1 MLIDLSEAVE
11 FLKGCEDAVI
21 LTHQS
26 PDGDCIGAGFALKDL
41 LEALGKRS
49 RVLCSD
55 EFPKRYDFMTSVGS
69 GEEFEPKTVIAVD
82 IADPQLMGNLRETY
96 GNKVQLCI
104 DHHISNVGYAEK
116 TLLNA
121 GASATCELIY
131 ELADAMK
138 IQMSDHCAACIYT
151 GIATDTGCFKYE
163 CTTARCHEIAAELMK
178 SHKLK
183 YAKINREMFDVKS
196 IGRLKMERI
205 VTDLMEYYLDNR
217 LTMICI
223 TSDILNEQHVDAND
237 LDGNS
242 VDSSLFAN
250 NAFTVVNFWF
260 SGCKPCVDEMDDLDA
275 LNQRIKEQGGEV
287 IGVNTETLDGNADN
301 IATAK
306 KILESAGASFR
317 NIYFDPD
324 SEAGKFALG
333 IMAFP
338 TTCVVDRQGN
348 IVGEPIMGGIDQE
361 ANMATLEKLIAD
373 AVASDTGK

>member
-138 IQMSDHCAACIYT
+138 IRMSDHCAACIYT

-237 LDGNS
+237 LDGCAS
-242 VDSSLFAN
+242 IPLQVEGVEVGV
-250 NAFTVVNFWF
+250 T
-260 SGCKPCVDEMDDLDA
+260 
-275 LNQRIKEQGGEV
+275 IKEKSENEYKVSMRSANDVNVSAICQTLGGGGH
-287 IGVNTETLDGNADN
+287 IKA
-301 IATAK
+301 
-306 KILESAGASFR
+306 AGCLVK
-317 NIYFDPD
+317 
-324 SEAGKFALG
+324 G
-333 IMAFP
+333 
-338 TTCVVDRQGN
+338 
-348 IVGEPIMGGIDQE
+348 
-361 ANMATLEKLIAD
+361 TLEEVKA
-373 AVASDTGK
+373 AVVEAVRKGMEE

>member
-82 IADPQLMGNLRETY
+82 IADPQLMGNLREIY

-237 LDGNS
+237 LDGCAS
-242 VDSSLFAN
+242 IPLQVEGVEVGV
-250 NAFTVVNFWF
+250 T
-260 SGCKPCVDEMDDLDA
+260 
-275 LNQRIKEQGGEV
+275 IKEKSENEYKVSMRSANDVNVSAICQTLGGGGH
-287 IGVNTETLDGNADN
+287 IKA
-301 IATAK
+301 
-306 KILESAGASFR
+306 AGCLVK
-317 NIYFDPD
+317 
-324 SEAGKFALG
+324 G
-333 IMAFP
+333 
-338 TTCVVDRQGN
+338 
-348 IVGEPIMGGIDQE
+348 
-361 ANMATLEKLIAD
+361 TLEEVKA
-373 AVASDTGK
+373 AVVEAVRKGMEE

>member
-21 LTHQS
+21 LIHQS

-82 IADPQLMGNLRETY
+82 IADPPLMGNLRETY

-237 LDGNS
+237 LDGCAS
-242 VDSSLFAN
+242 IPLQVEGVEVGV
-250 NAFTVVNFWF
+250 T
-260 SGCKPCVDEMDDLDA
+260 
-275 LNQRIKEQGGEV
+275 IKEKSENEYKVSMRSANDVNVSAICQTLGGGGH
-287 IGVNTETLDGNADN
+287 IKA
-301 IATAK
+301 
-306 KILESAGASFR
+306 AGWLVK
-317 NIYFDPD
+317 
-324 SEAGKFALG
+324 G
-333 IMAFP
+333 
-338 TTCVVDRQGN
+338 
-348 IVGEPIMGGIDQE
+348 
-361 ANMATLEKLIAD
+361 TLEEVKA
-373 AVASDTGK
+373 AVVEAVRKGMEE

>member
-223 TSDILNEQHVDAND
+223 TSDILDEQHVDAND
-237 LDGNS
+237 LDGCAS
-242 VDSSLFAN
+242 IPLQVEGVEVGV
-250 NAFTVVNFWF
+250 T
-260 SGCKPCVDEMDDLDA
+260 
-275 LNQRIKEQGGEV
+275 IKEKSENEYKVSMRSANDVNVSAICQTLGGGGH
-287 IGVNTETLDGNADN
+287 IKA
-301 IATAK
+301 
-306 KILESAGASFR
+306 AGCLVK
-317 NIYFDPD
+317 
-324 SEAGKFALG
+324 G
-333 IMAFP
+333 
-338 TTCVVDRQGN
+338 
-348 IVGEPIMGGIDQE
+348 
-361 ANMATLEKLIAD
+361 TLEEVKA
-373 AVASDTGK
+373 AVVEAVRKGMEE

>member
-237 LDGNS
+237 LDGCAS
-242 VDSSLFAN
+242 IPLQVEGVEVGV
-250 NAFTVVNFWF
+250 T
-260 SGCKPCVDEMDDLDA
+260 
-275 LNQRIKEQGGEV
+275 IKEKSENEYKVSMRSANDVNVSAICQTLGGGGH
-287 IGVNTETLDGNADN
+287 IKA
-301 IATAK
+301 
-306 KILESAGASFR
+306 AGCLVK
-317 NIYFDPD
+317 
-324 SEAGKFALG
+324 G
-333 IMAFP
+333 
-338 TTCVVDRQGN
+338 
-348 IVGEPIMGGIDQE
+348 
-361 ANMATLEKLIAD
+361 TLEEVKA
-373 AVASDTGK
+373 AVVEAVRKGMEE

>member
-1 MLIDLSEAVE
+1 
-11 FLKGCEDAVI
+11 
-21 LTHQS
+21 
-26 PDGDCIGAGFALKDL
+26 
-41 LEALGKRS
+41 
-49 RVLCSD
+49 
-55 EFPKRYDFMTSVGS
+55 
-69 GEEFEPKTVIAVD
+69 
-82 IADPQLMGNLRETY
+82 MGNLRETY

-237 LDGNS
+237 LDGCAS
-242 VDSSLFAN
+242 IPLQVEGVEVGV
-250 NAFTVVNFWF
+250 T
-260 SGCKPCVDEMDDLDA
+260 
-275 LNQRIKEQGGEV
+275 IKEKSENEYKVSMRSANDVNVSAICQTLGGGGH
-287 IGVNTETLDGNADN
+287 IKA
-301 IATAK
+301 
-306 KILESAGASFR
+306 AGCLVK
-317 NIYFDPD
+317 
-324 SEAGKFALG
+324 G
-333 IMAFP
+333 
-338 TTCVVDRQGN
+338 
-348 IVGEPIMGGIDQE
+348 
-361 ANMATLEKLIAD
+361 TLEEVKA
-373 AVASDTGK
+373 AVVEAVRKGMEE

>member
-96 GNKVQLCI
+96 ENKVQLCI

-223 TSDILNEQHVDAND
+223 TSDILNEQHVDSND
-237 LDGNS
+237 LDGCAS
-242 VDSSLFAN
+242 IPLQVEGVEVGV
-250 NAFTVVNFWF
+250 T
-260 SGCKPCVDEMDDLDA
+260 
-275 LNQRIKEQGGEV
+275 IKEKSENEYKVSMRSANDVNVSAICQTLGGGGH
-287 IGVNTETLDGNADN
+287 IKA
-301 IATAK
+301 
-306 KILESAGASFR
+306 AGCLVK
-317 NIYFDPD
+317 
-324 SEAGKFALG
+324 G
-333 IMAFP
+333 
-338 TTCVVDRQGN
+338 
-348 IVGEPIMGGIDQE
+348 
-361 ANMATLEKLIAD
+361 TLEEVKA
-373 AVASDTGK
+373 AVVEAVRKGMEE

>member
-163 CTTARCHEIAAELMK
+163 CTTARCHEIAAELIK

-237 LDGNS
+237 LDGCAS
-242 VDSSLFAN
+242 IPLQVEGVEVGV
-250 NAFTVVNFWF
+250 T
-260 SGCKPCVDEMDDLDA
+260 
-275 LNQRIKEQGGEV
+275 IKEKSENEYKVSMRSANDVNVSAICQTLGGGGH
-287 IGVNTETLDGNADN
+287 IKA
-301 IATAK
+301 
-306 KILESAGASFR
+306 AGCLVK
-317 NIYFDPD
+317 
-324 SEAGKFALG
+324 G
-333 IMAFP
+333 
-338 TTCVVDRQGN
+338 
-348 IVGEPIMGGIDQE
+348 
-361 ANMATLEKLIAD
+361 TLEEVKIAVVE
-373 AVASDTGK
+373 AVRKGMEE

>member
-237 LDGNS
+237 LE
-242 VDSSLFAN
+242 
-250 NAFTVVNFWF
+250 
-260 SGCKPCVDEMDDLDA
+260 GCASIPLQVEGVEVGVT
-275 LNQRIKEQGGEV
+275 IKEKSENEYKVSMRSANDVNVSAICQTLGGGGH
-287 IGVNTETLDGNADN
+287 IKA
-301 IATAK
+301 
-306 KILESAGASFR
+306 AGCLVK
-317 NIYFDPD
+317 
-324 SEAGKFALG
+324 G
-333 IMAFP
+333 
-338 TTCVVDRQGN
+338 
-348 IVGEPIMGGIDQE
+348 
-361 ANMATLEKLIAD
+361 TLEEVKA
-373 AVASDTGK
+373 AVVEAVRKGMEE

>member
-96 GNKVQLCI
+96 ENKVQLCI

-237 LDGNS
+237 LDGCAS
-242 VDSSLFAN
+242 IPLQVEGVEVGV
-250 NAFTVVNFWF
+250 T
-260 SGCKPCVDEMDDLDA
+260 
-275 LNQRIKEQGGEV
+275 IK
-287 IGVNTETLDGNADN
+287 
-301 IATAK
+301 
-306 KILESAGASFR
+306 
-317 NIYFDPD
+317 
-324 SEAGKFALG
+324 
-333 IMAFP
+333 
-338 TTCVVDRQGN
+338 
-348 IVGEPIMGGIDQE
+348 
-361 ANMATLEKLIAD
+361 
-373 AVASDTGK
+373 

>member
-82 IADPQLMGNLRETY
+82 IADPQLMGNLREIY

-138 IQMSDHCAACIYT
+138 IQMSDHCSACIYT

-217 LTMICI
+217 ITMICRTREI
-223 TSDILNEQHVDAND
+223 VNELHVDAND
-237 LDGNS
+237 LDGCAS
-242 VDSSLFAN
+242 IPLQVEGVEVGV
-250 NAFTVVNFWF
+250 T
-260 SGCKPCVDEMDDLDA
+260 
-275 LNQRIKEQGGEV
+275 IKEKSENEYKVSMRSANDVNVSAICQTLGGGGH
-287 IGVNTETLDGNADN
+287 IKA
-301 IATAK
+301 
-306 KILESAGASFR
+306 AGCLVK
-317 NIYFDPD
+317 
-324 SEAGKFALG
+324 G
-333 IMAFP
+333 
-338 TTCVVDRQGN
+338 
-348 IVGEPIMGGIDQE
+348 
-361 ANMATLEKLIAD
+361 TLEEVKA
-373 AVASDTGK
+373 AVVEAVRKGMEE

>member
-183 YAKINREMFDVKS
+183 HAKINREMFDVKS

-237 LDGNS
+237 LDGCAS
-242 VDSSLFAN
+242 IPLQVEGVEVGV
-250 NAFTVVNFWF
+250 T
-260 SGCKPCVDEMDDLDA
+260 
-275 LNQRIKEQGGEV
+275 IKEKSENEYKVSMRSANDVNVSAICQTLGGGGH
-287 IGVNTETLDGNADN
+287 IKA
-301 IATAK
+301 
-306 KILESAGASFR
+306 AGCLVK
-317 NIYFDPD
+317 
-324 SEAGKFALG
+324 G
-333 IMAFP
+333 
-338 TTCVVDRQGN
+338 
-348 IVGEPIMGGIDQE
+348 
-361 ANMATLEKLIAD
+361 TLEEVKA
-373 AVASDTGK
+373 AVVEAVRKGMEE

>member
-69 GEEFEPKTVIAVD
+69 GEKFEPKTVIAVD
-82 IADPQLMGNLRETY
+82 IADPQLMGNLREIY

-237 LDGNS
+237 LDGCAS
-242 VDSSLFAN
+242 IPLQVEGVEVGV
-250 NAFTVVNFWF
+250 T
-260 SGCKPCVDEMDDLDA
+260 
-275 LNQRIKEQGGEV
+275 IKEKSENEYKVSMRSANDVNVSAICQTLGGGGH
-287 IGVNTETLDGNADN
+287 IKA
-301 IATAK
+301 
-306 KILESAGASFR
+306 AGCLVK
-317 NIYFDPD
+317 
-324 SEAGKFALG
+324 G
-333 IMAFP
+333 
-338 TTCVVDRQGN
+338 
-348 IVGEPIMGGIDQE
+348 
-361 ANMATLEKLIAD
+361 TLEEVKA
-373 AVASDTGK
+373 AVVEAVRKGMEE

>member
-104 DHHISNVGYAEK
+104 DHHISNIGYAEK

-237 LDGNS
+237 LDGCAS
-242 VDSSLFAN
+242 IPLQVEGVEVGV
-250 NAFTVVNFWF
+250 T
-260 SGCKPCVDEMDDLDA
+260 
-275 LNQRIKEQGGEV
+275 IKEKSENEYKVSMRSANDVNVSAICQTLGGGGH
-287 IGVNTETLDGNADN
+287 IKA
-301 IATAK
+301 
-306 KILESAGASFR
+306 AGCLVK
-317 NIYFDPD
+317 
-324 SEAGKFALG
+324 G
-333 IMAFP
+333 
-338 TTCVVDRQGN
+338 
-348 IVGEPIMGGIDQE
+348 
-361 ANMATLEKLIAD
+361 TLEEVKA
-373 AVASDTGK
+373 AVVEAVRKGMEE

>member
-82 IADPQLMGNLRETY
+82 IADPQLMGNLREIY

-237 LDGNS
+237 LDGCAS
-242 VDSSLFAN
+242 IPLQVEGVEVGV
-250 NAFTVVNFWF
+250 T
-260 SGCKPCVDEMDDLDA
+260 
-275 LNQRIKEQGGEV
+275 IKEKSENEYKVSMRSANDVNVSAICQTLGGGGH
-287 IGVNTETLDGNADN
+287 IKA
-301 IATAK
+301 
-306 KILESAGASFR
+306 AGCFVK
-317 NIYFDPD
+317 
-324 SEAGKFALG
+324 G
-333 IMAFP
+333 
-338 TTCVVDRQGN
+338 
-348 IVGEPIMGGIDQE
+348 
-361 ANMATLEKLIAD
+361 TLEEVKA
-373 AVASDTGK
+373 AVVEAVRKGMEE

>member
-151 GIATDTGCFKYE
+151 GIATDTGCCKYE

-237 LDGNS
+237 LDGCAS
-242 VDSSLFAN
+242 IPLQVEGVEVGV
-250 NAFTVVNFWF
+250 T
-260 SGCKPCVDEMDDLDA
+260 
-275 LNQRIKEQGGEV
+275 IKEKSENEYKVSMRSANDVNVSAICQTLGGGGH
-287 IGVNTETLDGNADN
+287 IKA
-301 IATAK
+301 
-306 KILESAGASFR
+306 AGCLVK
-317 NIYFDPD
+317 
-324 SEAGKFALG
+324 G
-333 IMAFP
+333 
-338 TTCVVDRQGN
+338 
-348 IVGEPIMGGIDQE
+348 
-361 ANMATLEKLIAD
+361 TLEEVKA
-373 AVASDTGK
+373 AVVEAVRKGMEE

>member
-96 GNKVQLCI
+96 ENKVQLCI
-104 DHHISNVGYAEK
+104 DHHISNIGYAEK

-237 LDGNS
+237 LDGCAS
-242 VDSSLFAN
+242 IPLQVEGVEVGV
-250 NAFTVVNFWF
+250 T
-260 SGCKPCVDEMDDLDA
+260 
-275 LNQRIKEQGGEV
+275 IKEKSENEYKVSMRSANDVNVSAICQTLGGGGH
-287 IGVNTETLDGNADN
+287 IKA
-301 IATAK
+301 
-306 KILESAGASFR
+306 AGCLVK
-317 NIYFDPD
+317 
-324 SEAGKFALG
+324 G
-333 IMAFP
+333 
-338 TTCVVDRQGN
+338 
-348 IVGEPIMGGIDQE
+348 
-361 ANMATLEKLIAD
+361 TLEEVKA
-373 AVASDTGK
+373 AVVEAVRKGMEE

>member
-21 LTHQS
+21 LIHQS

-237 LDGNS
+237 LDGCAS
-242 VDSSLFAN
+242 IPLQVEGVEVGV
-250 NAFTVVNFWF
+250 T
-260 SGCKPCVDEMDDLDA
+260 
-275 LNQRIKEQGGEV
+275 IKEKSENEYKVSMRSANDVNVSAICQTLGGGGH
-287 IGVNTETLDGNADN
+287 IKA
-301 IATAK
+301 
-306 KILESAGASFR
+306 AGCLVK
-317 NIYFDPD
+317 
-324 SEAGKFALG
+324 G
-333 IMAFP
+333 
-338 TTCVVDRQGN
+338 
-348 IVGEPIMGGIDQE
+348 
-361 ANMATLEKLIAD
+361 TLEEVKA
-373 AVASDTGK
+373 AVVEAVRKGMEE

>member
-55 EFPKRYDFMTSVGS
+55 EFPKIYDFMTSVGS

-237 LDGNS
+237 LDGCAS
-242 VDSSLFAN
+242 IPLQVEGVEVGV
-250 NAFTVVNFWF
+250 T
-260 SGCKPCVDEMDDLDA
+260 
-275 LNQRIKEQGGEV
+275 IKEKSENEYKVSMRSANDVNVSAICQTLGGGGH
-287 IGVNTETLDGNADN
+287 IKA
-301 IATAK
+301 
-306 KILESAGASFR
+306 AGCLVK
-317 NIYFDPD
+317 
-324 SEAGKFALG
+324 G
-333 IMAFP
+333 
-338 TTCVVDRQGN
+338 
-348 IVGEPIMGGIDQE
+348 
-361 ANMATLEKLIAD
+361 TLEEVKA
-373 AVASDTGK
+373 AVVEAVRKGMEE

>member
-1 MLIDLSEAVE
+1 MRIMLIDLSEAVE

-96 GNKVQLCI
+96 ENKVQLCI

-237 LDGNS
+237 LDGCAS
-242 VDSSLFAN
+242 IPLQVEGVEVGV
-250 NAFTVVNFWF
+250 T
-260 SGCKPCVDEMDDLDA
+260 
-275 LNQRIKEQGGEV
+275 IKEKSENEYKVSMRSANDVNVSAICQTLGGGGH
-287 IGVNTETLDGNADN
+287 IKA
-301 IATAK
+301 
-306 KILESAGASFR
+306 AGCLVK
-317 NIYFDPD
+317 
-324 SEAGKFALG
+324 G
-333 IMAFP
+333 
-338 TTCVVDRQGN
+338 
-348 IVGEPIMGGIDQE
+348 
-361 ANMATLEKLIAD
+361 TLEEVKA
-373 AVASDTGK
+373 AVVEAVRKGMEE

>member
-223 TSDILNEQHVDAND
+223 TSDILNEQHVDSND
-237 LDGNS
+237 LDGCAS
-242 VDSSLFAN
+242 IPLQVEGVEVGV
-250 NAFTVVNFWF
+250 T
-260 SGCKPCVDEMDDLDA
+260 
-275 LNQRIKEQGGEV
+275 IKEKSENEYKVSMRSANDVNVSAICQTLGGGGH
-287 IGVNTETLDGNADN
+287 IKA
-301 IATAK
+301 
-306 KILESAGASFR
+306 AGCLVK
-317 NIYFDPD
+317 
-324 SEAGKFALG
+324 G
-333 IMAFP
+333 
-338 TTCVVDRQGN
+338 
-348 IVGEPIMGGIDQE
+348 
-361 ANMATLEKLIAD
+361 TLEEVKA
-373 AVASDTGK
+373 AVVEAVRKGMEE

>member
-237 LDGNS
+237 LDGCAS
-242 VDSSLFAN
+242 IPLQVEGVEVGV
-250 NAFTVVNFWF
+250 T
-260 SGCKPCVDEMDDLDA
+260 
-275 LNQRIKEQGGEV
+275 IKEKSENEYKVSMRSANDINVSAICQTLGGGGH
-287 IGVNTETLDGNADN
+287 IKA
-301 IATAK
+301 
-306 KILESAGASFR
+306 AGCLVK
-317 NIYFDPD
+317 
-324 SEAGKFALG
+324 G
-333 IMAFP
+333 
-338 TTCVVDRQGN
+338 
-348 IVGEPIMGGIDQE
+348 
-361 ANMATLEKLIAD
+361 TLEEVKA
-373 AVASDTGK
+373 AVVEAVRKGMEE

>member
-82 IADPQLMGNLRETY
+82 IADPQLMGNLRGTY

-237 LDGNS
+237 LDGCAS
-242 VDSSLFAN
+242 IPLQVEGVEVGV
-250 NAFTVVNFWF
+250 T
-260 SGCKPCVDEMDDLDA
+260 
-275 LNQRIKEQGGEV
+275 IKEKSENEYKVSMRSANDINVSAICQTLGGGGH
-287 IGVNTETLDGNADN
+287 IKA
-301 IATAK
+301 
-306 KILESAGASFR
+306 AGCLVK
-317 NIYFDPD
+317 
-324 SEAGKFALG
+324 G
-333 IMAFP
+333 
-338 TTCVVDRQGN
+338 
-348 IVGEPIMGGIDQE
+348 
-361 ANMATLEKLIAD
+361 TLEEVKA
-373 AVASDTGK
+373 AVVEAVRKGMEE

>member
-69 GEEFEPKTVIAVD
+69 DEEFEPKTVIAVD

-237 LDGNS
+237 LDGCAS
-242 VDSSLFAN
+242 IPLQVEGVEVGV
-250 NAFTVVNFWF
+250 T
-260 SGCKPCVDEMDDLDA
+260 
-275 LNQRIKEQGGEV
+275 IKEKSENEYKVSMRSANDVNVSAICQTLGGGGH
-287 IGVNTETLDGNADN
+287 IKA
-301 IATAK
+301 
-306 KILESAGASFR
+306 AGCLVK
-317 NIYFDPD
+317 
-324 SEAGKFALG
+324 G
-333 IMAFP
+333 
-338 TTCVVDRQGN
+338 
-348 IVGEPIMGGIDQE
+348 
-361 ANMATLEKLIAD
+361 TLEEVKA
-373 AVASDTGK
+373 AVVEAVRKGMEE

>member
-26 PDGDCIGAGFALKDL
+26 PDGDCIGAGFALNDL

-237 LDGNS
+237 LDGCAS
-242 VDSSLFAN
+242 IPLQVEGVEVGV
-250 NAFTVVNFWF
+250 T
-260 SGCKPCVDEMDDLDA
+260 
-275 LNQRIKEQGGEV
+275 IKEKSENEYKVSMRSANDVNVSAICQTLGGGGH
-287 IGVNTETLDGNADN
+287 IKA
-301 IATAK
+301 
-306 KILESAGASFR
+306 AGCLVK
-317 NIYFDPD
+317 
-324 SEAGKFALG
+324 G
-333 IMAFP
+333 
-338 TTCVVDRQGN
+338 
-348 IVGEPIMGGIDQE
+348 
-361 ANMATLEKLIAD
+361 TLEEVKA
-373 AVASDTGK
+373 AVVEAVRKGMEE

>member
-104 DHHISNVGYAEK
+104 DHHISNIGYAEK

-163 CTTARCHEIAAELMK
+163 CTTARCHEIAAGLMK

-237 LDGNS
+237 LDGCAS
-242 VDSSLFAN
+242 IPLQVEGVEVGV
-250 NAFTVVNFWF
+250 T
-260 SGCKPCVDEMDDLDA
+260 
-275 LNQRIKEQGGEV
+275 IKEKSENEYKVSMRSANDVNVSAICQTLGGGGH
-287 IGVNTETLDGNADN
+287 IKA
-301 IATAK
+301 
-306 KILESAGASFR
+306 AGCLVK
-317 NIYFDPD
+317 
-324 SEAGKFALG
+324 G
-333 IMAFP
+333 
-338 TTCVVDRQGN
+338 
-348 IVGEPIMGGIDQE
+348 
-361 ANMATLEKLIAD
+361 TLEEVKA
-373 AVASDTGK
+373 AVVEAVRKGMEE

>member
-49 RVLCSD
+49 RVLCCD

-237 LDGNS
+237 LDGCAS
-242 VDSSLFAN
+242 IPLQVEGVEVGV
-250 NAFTVVNFWF
+250 T
-260 SGCKPCVDEMDDLDA
+260 
-275 LNQRIKEQGGEV
+275 IKEKSENEYKVSMRSANDINVSAICQTLGGGGH
-287 IGVNTETLDGNADN
+287 IKA
-301 IATAK
+301 
-306 KILESAGASFR
+306 AGCLVK
-317 NIYFDPD
+317 
-324 SEAGKFALG
+324 G
-333 IMAFP
+333 
-338 TTCVVDRQGN
+338 
-348 IVGEPIMGGIDQE
+348 
-361 ANMATLEKLIAD
+361 TLEEVKA
-373 AVASDTGK
+373 AVVEAVRKGMEE

>member
-26 PDGDCIGAGFALKDL
+26 PDGDCIGACFALKDL

-237 LDGNS
+237 LDGCAS
-242 VDSSLFAN
+242 IPLQVEGVEVGV
-250 NAFTVVNFWF
+250 T
-260 SGCKPCVDEMDDLDA
+260 
-275 LNQRIKEQGGEV
+275 IKEKSENEYKVSMRSANDVNVSAICQTLGGGGH
-287 IGVNTETLDGNADN
+287 IKA
-301 IATAK
+301 
-306 KILESAGASFR
+306 AGCLVK
-317 NIYFDPD
+317 
-324 SEAGKFALG
+324 G
-333 IMAFP
+333 
-338 TTCVVDRQGN
+338 
-348 IVGEPIMGGIDQE
+348 
-361 ANMATLEKLIAD
+361 TLEEVKA
-373 AVASDTGK
+373 AVVEAVRKGMEE

>member
-26 PDGDCIGAGFALKDL
+26 PDGDCIGAGFALNDL

-96 GNKVQLCI
+96 ENKVQLCI

-223 TSDILNEQHVDAND
+223 TSDILNEQHVDVND
-237 LDGNS
+237 LDGCAS
-242 VDSSLFAN
+242 IPLQVEGVEVGV
-250 NAFTVVNFWF
+250 T
-260 SGCKPCVDEMDDLDA
+260 
-275 LNQRIKEQGGEV
+275 IKEKSENEYKVSMRSANDVNVSAICQTLGGGGH
-287 IGVNTETLDGNADN
+287 IKA
-301 IATAK
+301 
-306 KILESAGASFR
+306 AGCLVK
-317 NIYFDPD
+317 
-324 SEAGKFALG
+324 G
-333 IMAFP
+333 
-338 TTCVVDRQGN
+338 
-348 IVGEPIMGGIDQE
+348 
-361 ANMATLEKLIAD
+361 TLEEVKA
-373 AVASDTGK
+373 AVVEAVRKGMEE